1 MEDGPGDVTRLLVEI
16 SNGSREAQARLMPLV
31 YNELRRL
38 AAHYMRSEQP
48 GNTLQAT
55 ALVHE
60 VYLRLVDWQNVN
72 LRCRGHLF
80 GVAAQMM
87 RRILVDHAR
96 AKFAA
101 KRGGS
106 REQVSLDEALVYSE
120 QPSEEIL
127 VVDEA
132 LTKLAAWD
140 ADQARIVELMF
151 FGGLTAEETAETM
164 DISVSKVKRD
174 WSMARAWLHK
184 QRRNLAMLERRYSPF
199 PLPIYLV
206 GLLVGDQT
214 IFSDFENLNTI
225 RV

>member
-1 MEDGPGDVTRLLVEI
+1 MADEAGEITQLLVEI
-16 SNGSREAQARLMPLV
+16 NKGSREAEERLMPLV
-31 YNELRRL
+31 YDELRRL
-38 AAHYMRSEQP
+38 AGHYMRAERP
-48 GNTLQAT
+48 GNSLQAT

-60 VYLRLVDWQNVN
+60 VYLRLVDWRTVN
-72 LRCRGHLF
+72 LQCRGHLF

-96 AKFAA
+96 AKFAE

-106 REQVSLDEALVYSE
+106 REQVSLDDVLVYSE

-127 VVDEA
+127 AVDQA
-132 LTKLAAWD
+132 LTRLAEWD
-140 ADQARIVELMF
+140 PGQARIVELMF

-184 QRRNLAMLERRYSPF
+184 QLKR
-199 PLPIYLV
+199 
-206 GLLVGDQT
+206 
-214 IFSDFENLNTI
+214 
-225 RV
+225 

>member
-1 MEDGPGDVTRLLVEI
+1 
-16 SNGSREAQARLMPLV
+16 
-31 YNELRRL
+31 
-38 AAHYMRSEQP
+38 
-48 GNTLQAT
+48 
-55 ALVHE
+55 
-60 VYLRLVDWQNVN
+60 
-72 LRCRGHLF
+72 
-80 GVAAQMM
+80 MM

-184 QRRNLAMLERRYSPF
+184 QLKR
-199 PLPIYLV
+199 
-206 GLLVGDQT
+206 
-214 IFSDFENLNTI
+214 
-225 RV
+225 

>member
-184 QRRNLAMLERRYSPF
+184 QLKR
-199 PLPIYLV
+199 
-206 GLLVGDQT
+206 
-214 IFSDFENLNTI
+214 
-225 RV
+225 